1 MLLSAIS
8 VLKNKK
14 YTIDDAT
21 LWKSKAMLD
30 SRMKDLQGQSAFKNV
45 TNLMI
50 PKKSMIAKVPKN
62 SKFITWS
69 DDIDTMAIDDL
80 IDL

>member
-1 MLLSAIS
+1 LVVLELLFAAAGLSI
-8 VLKNKK
+8 VE
-14 YTIDDAT
+14 
-21 LWKSKAMLD
+21 W
-30 SRMKDLQGQSAFKNV
+30 GFV
-45 TNLMI
+45 F
-50 PKKSMIAKVPKN
+50 VN

>member
-1 MLLSAIS
+1 MIP
-8 VLKNKK
+8 KK
-14 YTIDDAT
+14 
-21 LWKSKAMLD
+21 S
-30 SRMKDLQGQSAFKNV
+30 
-45 TNLMI
+45 MI
-50 PKKSMIAKVPKN
+50 AKVPKKSMIAKVPKN

>member
-1 MLLSAIS
+1 
-8 VLKNKK
+8 LKSYKGNN
-14 YTIDDAT
+14 
-21 LWKSKAMLD
+21 
-30 SRMKDLQGQSAFKNV
+30 QSAFKNV